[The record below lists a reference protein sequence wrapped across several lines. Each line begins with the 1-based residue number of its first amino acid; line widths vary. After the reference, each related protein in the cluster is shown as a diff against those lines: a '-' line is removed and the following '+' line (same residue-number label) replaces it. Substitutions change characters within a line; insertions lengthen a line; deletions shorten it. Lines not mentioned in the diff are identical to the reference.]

1 MKKILVRVVGVIVL
15 LIIVALLV
23 VFFSL
28 DSIVK
33 AGVDRV
39 GPMITK
45 VDVTLGSAQIS
56 PFGGSARLTK
66 LFVGNPQGYKSHSAM
81 EVGDIKVGA
90 QMGSLM
96 SQTIVINEVNI
107 KDADITLEGGLQDN
121 NLTKIMNNVDGS
133 SAEAGNQPK
142 PKGEPPQ
149 AGASKSSKKF
159 IVKDFVME
167 GAKIHLDVK
176 VSALGKTVAAPNTT
190 LPMPPLHLQN
200 IGVAENGVTA
210 EQLTQAIMKP
220 LLANVLQA
228 STQEVAKLGSNMGGE
243 IKNLGGSNTVNK
255 IEKGIG
261 GLFKKQ

>member
-1 MKKILVRVVGVIVL
+1 MKKILVRVLIGLVVLIV
-15 LIIVALLV
+15 VALLV

-33 AGVDRV
+33 AGVERV
-39 GPMITK
+39 GPAITK
-45 VDVTLGSAQIS
+45 VDVKLGSAQIS

-66 LFVGNPQGYKSHSAM
+66 LFVGNPEGYKSPSAM
-81 EVGDIKVGA
+81 KVGDIKVGA

-96 SQTIVINEVNI
+96 SQTIVINDINI
-107 KDADITLEGGLQDN
+107 KDADITLEGGLENN

-142 PKGEPPQ
+142 PKGAPPQ
-149 AGASKSSKKF
+149 PGESKSSKKF
-159 IVKDFVME
+159 IVKDFVMD

-176 VSALGKTVAAPNTT
+176 LPALGNKTMT

-200 IGVAENGVTA
+200 IGVKENGVTA

-228 STQEVAKLGSNMGGE
+228 STQEVAHLGSNMGGA

-255 IEKGIG
+255 VEKGIG
-261 GLFKKQ
+261 GLFNKH